1 MLRTL
6 VPVGLALALALVGSA
21 TGRAAAAPL
30 APPVVQQPPAGAGLP
45 GLAPERFPQRA
56 TGGRPVVLRGP
67 GVWSTADLGYE
78 RRFALTPGDDG
89 SDSVG
94 LRFRFPRGAAQGP
107 QDWYI
112 LHLRFAIT
120 LKARQAQ
127 GSVVVDGSI
136 NSYAAAMVQFDTA
149 WHGQP
154 SRTRILHTSLLG
166 GDHAS
171 TTSGRRIEVRYAN
184 YLQRS
189 SVQDGEAVLRF
200 GVREFAGADVEH
212 VEILSAAL
220 ERTPDPPA
228 EIDLDVVAPEHPVRV
243 GEKFVVRYTL
253 TNIGGRPARRVGV
266 KVSAAKG
273 LEVNGPARRTYGTIL
288 PETPI
293 KGRFEVTARRNG
305 TYDLSV
311 GVSGGTGNPFVVVTV
326 PVGRA
331 SEASS
336 GLYGWTGAAV
346 VLLALGAYFG
356 RRTFIRKG

>member
-1 MLRTL
+1 
-6 VPVGLALALALVGSA
+6 
-21 TGRAAAAPL
+21 
-30 APPVVQQPPAGAGLP
+30 
-45 GLAPERFPQRA
+45 
-56 TGGRPVVLRGP
+56 
-67 GVWSTADLGYE
+67 VWSTADLGYQ
-78 RRFALTPGDDG
+78 RRFGLTPGDDG

-94 LRFRFPRGAAQGP
+94 LKLGFSRGAAQGP

-136 NSYAAAMVQFDTA
+136 NSYPAAMVQFDTA
-149 WHGQP
+149 WHGHP
-154 SRTRILHTSLLG
+154 ARTRILHTSLLG

-171 TTSGRRIEVRYAN
+171 TTSERRIEIRYAN

-189 SVQDGEAVLRF
+189 SVQEGEAVLRF

-220 ERTPDPPA
+220 ERTPDQPA
-228 EIDLDVVAPEHPVRV
+228 EIDLDVVAPADPVRV
-243 GEKFVVRYTL
+243 GEKFVVRYTVK
-253 TNIGGRPARRVGV
+253 NIGGRAARRVGV

-273 LEVNGPARRTYGTIL
+273 LEITEPAHRTYGTIL
-288 PETPI
+288 PKTPI
-293 KGRFEVTARRNG
+293 RGRFEVTARRNG
-305 TYDLSV
+305 IHELSV

-331 SEASS
+331 SETSS

-346 VLLALGAYFG
+346 ILLALGAYFG
-356 RRTFIRKG
+356 RRTFIKKG